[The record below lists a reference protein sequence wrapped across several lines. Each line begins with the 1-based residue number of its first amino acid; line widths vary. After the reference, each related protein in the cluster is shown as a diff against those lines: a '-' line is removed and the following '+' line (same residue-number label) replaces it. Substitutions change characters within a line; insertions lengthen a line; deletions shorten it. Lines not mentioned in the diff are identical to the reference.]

1 MSASAL
7 ERHGW
12 HGEQRRG
19 AVRCSAVQR
28 CSALVFLWPLR
39 EEAMGVRGCGR
50 ALPQMGRWCDCART
64 WVLHVLSCWWRS
76 ARARGRG
83 ATVQAA
89 MEHKARDPDRRD
101 PRARC
106 EVHVDRRWES
116 RRGDH
121 EAVGSEILRRV
132 TVSAVARRVG
142 GGGDARRPASDQQA
156 TPASEASRGT
166 AARVRAWRGRRRGDR
181 AGTRPRRRRG
191 STRRT
196 YAADDR
202 TGTVFA

>member
-1 MSASAL
+1 MRCLRWADGVTVL
-7 ERHGW
+7 G
-12 HGEQRRG
+12 RG
-19 AVRCSAVQR
+19 YCMFYRV
-28 CSALVFLWPLR
+28 
-39 EEAMGVRGCGR
+39 GGG
-50 ALPQMGRWCDCART
+50 
-64 WVLHVLSCWWRS
+64 

-196 YAADDR
+196 YAADDVT
-202 TGTVFA
+202 TGPGRYSPEAERYGIRRWIIETVL